1 MIAEQQLIRWL
12 QQKDKRAIEALY
24 DQYSAALYGMLLRMT
39 QDEMLAQDILQ
50 EAFVKVWKNGNRY
63 DAQKGRL
70 FTWLINI
77 ARNTAINTL
86 QSKAHRNSQKNQ
98 SLQNLV
104 HPSENS
110 TLIQQTN
117 VNKIGLTG
125 LVNQLEDKYRIII
138 ELIYFQGYT
147 QKEIEEHLDI
157 PLGTVKSRLR
167 IGLRELRKVFE
178 YERRLISIVLL
189 VLATIIQ

>member
-1 MIAEQQLIRWL
+1 MIAEKQLIQWL

-50 EAFVKVWKNGNRY
+50 EVFVKVWKNGNRY
-63 DAQKGRL
+63 DSNKGRL

-86 QSKAHRNSQKNQ
+86 QSKAHRNGQKNQ

-104 HPSENS
+104 DHSKNS

-125 LVNQLEDKYRIII
+125 LVNQLEEKYRVII

-147 QKEIEEHLDI
+147 QKEIEEHLEI

-167 IGLRELRKVFE
+167 IALRELRKVFE
-178 YERRLISIVLL
+178 YERSLISIALL
-189 VLATIIQ
+189 LWMWL

>member
-1 MIAEQQLIRWL
+1 MIAEKQLIRWL
-12 QQKDKRAIEALY
+12 QKQDKRAIEALY
-24 DQYSAALYGMLLRMT
+24 DQYSAALYGMLVRMT

-50 EAFVKVWKNGNRY
+50 EVFVKVWKNGARY
-63 DAQKGRL
+63 DANKGKL

-86 QSKAHRNSQKNQ
+86 QSKAHRNGQKNH

-104 HPSENS
+104 DHSKNS

-125 LVNQLEDKYRIII
+125 LVNQLEEKYRVVI
-138 ELIYFQGYT
+138 ELAYFQGYT
-147 QKEIEEHLDI
+147 QKEIEESLDI

-167 IGLRELRKVFE
+167 IALRELRKVFE
-178 YERRLISIVLL
+178 YERSLINTIALL
-189 VLATIIQ
+189 LMWM

>member
-1 MIAEQQLIRWL
+1 MIAEKQLIQWL
-12 QQKDKRAIEALY
+12 QKQDKKAIEALY

-50 EAFVKVWKNGNRY
+50 EVFVKVWKNGDRY
-63 DAQKGRL
+63 DSNKGKL

-77 ARNTAINTL
+77 TRNTAINTL

-104 HPSENS
+104 DHSKDS

-125 LVNQLEDKYRIII
+125 LVNQLEEKYRIII
-138 ELIYFQGYT
+138 ELVYFQGYT

-167 IGLRELRKVFE
+167 IALRELRKVFE
-178 YERRLISIVLL
+178 YERSLISVITLL
-189 VLATIIQ
+189 LMWM

>member
-1 MIAEQQLIRWL
+1 MITEKQLIQWL
-12 QQKDKRAIEALY
+12 QQKNKRAIEALY

-50 EAFVKVWKNGNRY
+50 EVFVKVWKNGDRY
-63 DAQKGRL
+63 DSQKGKL

-104 HPSENS
+104 DHSKNS

-125 LVNQLEDKYRIII
+125 LVNQLEEKYRVII

-167 IGLRELRKVFE
+167 IALRELRKVFE
-178 YERRLISIVLL
+178 YERSLISIFFLL
-189 VLATIIQ
+189 LMWM

>member
-1 MIAEQQLIRWL
+1 MIAEKQLIQWL
-12 QQKDKRAIEALY
+12 QQKDKKAIEALY

-50 EAFVKVWKNGNRY
+50 EVFVKVWKNGDQY
-63 DAQKGRL
+63 DSEKGKL

-104 HPSENS
+104 DHSKNP

-125 LVNQLEDKYRIII
+125 LVNQLEEKYRVII

-167 IGLRELRKVFE
+167 IALRELRKVFE
-178 YERRLISIVLL
+178 YERSLISSVILL
-189 VLATIIQ
+189 LMWM

>member
-1 MIAEQQLIRWL
+1 VIAEKQLIQWL
-12 QQKDKRAIEALY
+12 QQQDKKAIEALY
-24 DQYSAALYGMLLRMT
+24 EQYSAALYGMLLRMT
-39 QDEMLAQDILQ
+39 KDEMLAQDILQ
-50 EAFVKVWKNGNRY
+50 EVFVKVWKNGARY
-63 DAQKGRL
+63 DSKKGKL

-77 ARNTAINTL
+77 TRNTAINTL

-104 HPSENS
+104 DHSKNS

-125 LVNQLEDKYRIII
+125 LVNQLEEKYRIII

-167 IGLRELRKVFE
+167 IALRELRKVFE
-178 YERRLISIVLL
+178 YERTLISVAILSL
-189 VLATIIQ
+189 MWI